1 LPNKTAG
8 RFLSPEGSGN
18 DQKLGHF
25 MMARQ
30 RSLLSLMVV
39 TGLST
44 GMLAGSALPSFAGA
58 FALREQSAQG
68 QGMSF
73 AGVAAGGGGLGS
85 MFWNPATMTDY
96 PGITSSFVLTGIMP
110 NGFIRPSPFTP
121 TAIFG
126 RSDTQ
131 VIDNGLVPG
140 AYGAY
145 QFNEQIWLGVSVNSP
160 FGLMSRPGFNWAG
173 QVYGRSA
180 RVFSLEVSP
189 SAAYK
194 INDWISVAVGL
205 QVEYFKARL
214 NQAVGIFPNA
224 PSAILDADDTGIG
237 YTAGVTLKPTAWT
250 EAGIGF
256 RSMVHE
262 SLAGS
267 LTTLAGAL
275 PAKANVNLPEQVTA
289 GVRQMI
295 TNDWAVLG
303 GFEWTNWSRLG
314 IVPVTTAGFPVTA
327 VPFKYKD
334 GYTASLGVEYAW
346 SPALTL
352 RAGLA
357 YEWSPI
363 DVSNRTVLL
372 PDSDRIW
379 ASVGLTY
386 HISNKLTFDGGYS
399 HGELTKGKIQILP
412 GSTQFA
418 LVGLPFVADTK
429 HARFDI
435 FSGSLTYRWDD
446 TSQTIPV
453 TQPIIRKY

>member
-1 LPNKTAG
+1 
-8 RFLSPEGSGN
+8 
-18 DQKLGHF
+18 
-25 MMARQ
+25 MATHRA
-30 RSLLSLMVV
+30 LLSLTAAV
-39 TGLST
+39 GLSA
-44 GMLAGSALPSFAGA
+44 GILATSALPAFAGA
-58 FALREQSAQG
+58 FGLREQSAEG

-96 PGITSSFVLTGIMP
+96 PGITSSFVLTGISP
-110 NGFIRPSPFTP
+110 NGFIRPSPLTP

-126 RSDTQ
+126 RSDTS
-131 VIDNGLVPG
+131 VIKDGLVPS

-145 QFNEQIWLGVSVNSP
+145 QFNDQLWLGISINAP
-160 FGLMSRPGFNWAG
+160 FGLMSKPGFTWAG

-180 RVFSLEVSP
+180 RVFSADVSP

-205 QVEYFKARL
+205 QIEYFKARIT
-214 NQAVGIFPNA
+214 QALGILPNA

-256 RSMVHE
+256 RSTVHE
-262 SLAGS
+262 SLGGS
-267 LTTLAGAL
+267 LTTPAGAL
-275 PAKANVNLPEQVTA
+275 PIKANANLPEQLTA
-289 GVRQMI
+289 GVRQVI
-295 TNDWAVLG
+295 NSEWTVLG
-303 GFEWTNWSRLG
+303 GVEWDNWSRLG
-314 IVPVTTAGFPVTA
+314 IVPVTASGFPVTA
-327 VPFKYKD
+327 VPLKYKD
-334 GYTASLGVEYAW
+334 GYMASLGVEYAW

-363 DVSNRTVLL
+363 DLSNRTVLL
-372 PDSDRIW
+372 PDSNRVW
-379 ASVGLTY
+379 ASVGITY

-399 HGELTKGKIQILP
+399 HGELTSGKIQILP

-418 LVGLPFVADTK
+418 LVGLPFLASPK
-429 HARFDI
+429 HDRFDI
-435 FSGSLTYRWDD
+435 FSASLTYRWDD